1 MTLPNTSFF
10 DSHAARVQWARSR
23 FFDEGQLPTGAVSAP
38 VFESWSRCLRLRQRP
53 GDRAV
58 FEPVTTSRAQL
69 TLQKNRLLLHA
80 WLDELPKLETILGST
95 SCAAMLTDATGVIVA
110 SCCVGRA
117 HESLMP
123 VATRLGVNLS
133 EEAVGT
139 NAPGLVARTG
149 KATSV
154 LAAEHFFDSV
164 AGMHCAAAPIRNVHG
179 QVAGVLDISSEGSPF
194 SFDAAA
200 VVRLYATAI
209 ENRLL
214 LAQSNDH
221 LVVRLQVSG
230 DLLNSAL
237 VGLVGV
243 DASGRVAWHNEI
255 ALSLLGPLVQPEHAR
270 RSAGVESA
278 LGVGL
283 AGLAALP
290 SMGARPLYLPNG
302 LLVWARAEM
311 RSPDGRRNFVA
322 ASSGLPMGTVDM
334 EAPARAVHLST
345 PALEQPLEGTGA
357 GQRDLA
363 SFTARQ
369 PDPNRSAASTLRE
382 SDRELVE
389 RVLAEHCGNVSATAK
404 ALGVSR
410 GLIYRRLR
418 LSAAEAGTQ
427 EQMQPHGSLQSSRPR
442 AA

>member
-10 DSHAARVQWARSR
+10 DSQAARVQWARSR
-23 FFDEGQLPTGAVSAP
+23 FFEDGHPPTGTVSAP
-38 VFESWSRCLRLRQRP
+38 VFESWSRCLRLRQQP

-58 FEPVTTSRAQL
+58 FEPVTISRAQL
-69 TLQKNRLLLHA
+69 ALQKNRVLLHA
-80 WLDELPKLETILGST
+80 WLDELPKLETILSNT

-154 LAAEHFFDSV
+154 LGAEHFFESV
-164 AGMHCAAAPIRNVHG
+164 AGMHCAAAPIRDIRG
-179 QVAGVLDISSEGSPF
+179 QVAGVLDISSESIPF

-230 DLLNSAL
+230 DLLDSAL

-243 DASGRVAWHNEI
+243 DATGRVAWHNEI
-255 ALSLLGPLVQPEHAR
+255 ALSLLGPQVQPEHAR

-278 LGVGL
+278 LGMGL

-290 SMGARPLYLPNG
+290 SMGARSINLQNG
-302 LLVWARAEM
+302 LLVWARSEM

-322 ASSGLPMGTVDM
+322 ARSGLPVGTVDM
-334 EAPARAVHLST
+334 EPPAHAAHLSK
-345 PALEQPLEGTGA
+345 PALEQRLDGDGA
-357 GQRDLA
+357 GQRDVA
-363 SFTARQ
+363 SFSARQ
-369 PDPNRSAASTLRE
+369 ADPNRSAASTLRE

-389 RVLAEHCGNVSATAK
+389 RALAEHGGNVSATAK
-404 ALGVSR
+404 TLGVSR

-418 LSAAEAGTQ
+418 LSAAETGTQ
-427 EQMQPHGSLQSSRPR
+427 EQMQPQGSLQSSRQR